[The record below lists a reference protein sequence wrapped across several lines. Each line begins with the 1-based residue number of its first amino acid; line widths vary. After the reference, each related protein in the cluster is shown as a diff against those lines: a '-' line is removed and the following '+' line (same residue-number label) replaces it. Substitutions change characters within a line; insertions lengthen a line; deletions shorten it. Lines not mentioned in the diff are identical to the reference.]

1 MGSGRRSGRCRS
13 RYPFCKRES
22 AREKLRA
29 VVLEFILVQ
38 TLNGLVYSM
47 LLFVLALGLSM
58 TFGMLRFVNLAHG
71 SFFLLGA
78 YVGLTTYNHSGSFL
92 LALLAGSV
100 AAGLCGLV
108 VERVSLRHFYRRSD
122 LDQVILSFGFA
133 LVFVDVA
140 KIIWGKDVESPG
152 VPAWLSGAINIGGMT
167 YPTYRMAL
175 IGVGVAL
182 FLAVWLGIERTRAGA
197 LIRASVVDRDMV
209 SGLGF
214 DVRALFTLVFAFG
227 ALLAGFAGVLAA
239 PITSIYP
246 GLDFEVLITTLIVVV
261 VGGLGS
267 IVGAFWASILI
278 GVSDTFGRAIIPE
291 TASFLIFGVMA
302 LVLLIRSWGQVEEDI
317 D

>member
-1 MGSGRRSGRCRS
+1 VG
-13 RYPFCKRES
+13 
-22 AREKLRA
+22 
-29 VVLEFILVQ
+29 EFLVVQ

-58 TFGMLRFVNLAHG
+58 TFGLLRFVNLAHG

-78 YVGLTTYNHSGSFL
+78 YVGLTVVSRTGSFI
-92 LALLAGSV
+92 LAALAGGLT
-100 AAGLCGLV
+100 AGAIGFLL
-108 VERVSLRHFYRRSD
+108 ERLSLRHFYRRSD

-140 KIIWGKDVESPG
+140 KMIWGRDVHSLNAPS
-152 VPAWLSGAINIGGMT
+152 WLSGSVTIGAMT
-167 YPTYRMAL
+167 YPTYRLAL
-175 IGVGVAL
+175 IAIGVAL
-182 FLAVWLGIERTRAGA
+182 FVAVWFAIERTRAGA
-197 LIRASVVDRDMV
+197 LVRASVADRDMV
-209 SGLGF
+209 SGIGF

-227 ALLAGFAGVLAA
+227 ALLAGLGGVLAA
-239 PITSIYP
+239 PITGIYQ

-267 IVGAFWASILI
+267 ISGAFWASILI
-278 GVSDTFGRAIIPE
+278 GVADTYGRALIPE

-302 LVLLIRSWGQVEEDI
+302 LVLLVRSWGQVEEDI

>member
-1 MGSGRRSGRCRS
+1 VG
-13 RYPFCKRES
+13 
-22 AREKLRA
+22 
-29 VVLEFILVQ
+29 EFIVVQ

-58 TFGMLRFVNLAHG
+58 TFGLLRFVNLAHG

-78 YVGLTTYNHSGSFL
+78 YVGLSVFNRSGSFA
-92 LALLAGSV
+92 LAALAGALV
-100 AAGLCGLV
+100 AGAVGFLL
-108 VERVSLRHFYRRSD
+108 ERLSLRHFYRRSD

-133 LVFVDVA
+133 LVFVDIA
-140 KIIWGKDVESPG
+140 KMIWGRDVHSIG
-152 VPAWLSGAINIGGMT
+152 APAWLAGAVAIGDMT
-167 YPTYRMAL
+167 YPSYRLAL

-197 LIRASVVDRDMV
+197 LVRASVSDRDMV
-209 SGLGF
+209 SGIGF
-214 DVRALFTLVFAFG
+214 DVRALFSVVFAFG
-227 ALLAGFAGVLAA
+227 ALLAGLGGVLAA
-239 PITSIYP
+239 PITSIYQ

-267 IVGAFWASILI
+267 ISGAFWASILI
-278 GVSDTFGRAIIPE
+278 GVADTFGRALIPE

-302 LVLLIRSWGQVEEDI
+302 LVLLVRSWGQVEEDI

>member
-1 MGSGRRSGRCRS
+1 VG
-13 RYPFCKRES
+13 
-22 AREKLRA
+22 
-29 VVLEFILVQ
+29 EFLVVQ

-58 TFGMLRFVNLAHG
+58 TFGLLRFVNLAHG

-78 YVGLTTYNHSGSFL
+78 YVGLTVMSRTGSFI
-92 LALLAGSV
+92 LAALAGGLT
-100 AAGLCGLV
+100 AGAIGFLL
-108 VERVSLRHFYRRSD
+108 ERLSLRHFYRRSD

-140 KIIWGKDVESPG
+140 KMIWGRDVHSLNAPS
-152 VPAWLSGAINIGGMT
+152 WLSGSVTIGAMT
-167 YPTYRMAL
+167 YPTYRLAL
-175 IGVGVAL
+175 IAIGVAL
-182 FLAVWLGIERTRAGA
+182 FVAVWFAIERTRAGA
-197 LIRASVVDRDMV
+197 LVRASVADRDMV
-209 SGLGF
+209 SGIGF

-227 ALLAGFAGVLAA
+227 ALLAGLGGVLAA
-239 PITSIYP
+239 PITGIYQ

-267 IVGAFWASILI
+267 ISGAFWASILI
-278 GVSDTFGRAIIPE
+278 GVADTYGRALIPE

-302 LVLLIRSWGQVEEDI
+302 LVLLVRSWGQVEEDI

>member
-1 MGSGRRSGRCRS
+1 VG
-13 RYPFCKRES
+13 
-22 AREKLRA
+22 
-29 VVLEFILVQ
+29 EFLVVQ

-58 TFGMLRFVNLAHG
+58 TFGLLRFVNLAHG

-78 YVGLTTYNHSGSFL
+78 YVGLTVHNRTGSFILAAFAGGLTAGVIGFL
-92 LALLAGSV
+92 L
-100 AAGLCGLV
+100 
-108 VERVSLRHFYRRSD
+108 ERLSLRHFYRRSD

-140 KIIWGKDVESPG
+140 KMIWGRDVHSLGAPS
-152 VPAWLSGAINIGGMT
+152 WLAGSVNIGAMT
-167 YPTYRMAL
+167 YPSYRLAL
-175 IGVGVAL
+175 IAIGIAL
-182 FLAVWLGIERTRAGA
+182 FVAVWFAIERTRAGA
-197 LIRASVVDRDMV
+197 LVRASVADRDMV
-209 SGLGF
+209 SGIGF

-227 ALLAGFAGVLAA
+227 ALLAGLGGVLAA
-239 PITSIYP
+239 PITGIYQ

-267 IVGAFWASILI
+267 ISGAFWASILI
-278 GVSDTFGRAIIPE
+278 GVADTYGRALIPE

-302 LVLLIRSWGQVEEDI
+302 LVLLVRSWGQVEEDI

>member
-1 MGSGRRSGRCRS
+1 VG
-13 RYPFCKRES
+13 
-22 AREKLRA
+22 
-29 VVLEFILVQ
+29 EFLVVQ

-58 TFGMLRFVNLAHG
+58 TFGLLRFVNLAHG

-78 YVGLTTYNHSGSFL
+78 YVGLTVHNRTGSFI
-92 LALLAGSV
+92 LAALAGGLT
-100 AAGLCGLV
+100 AGVIGFLL
-108 VERVSLRHFYRRSD
+108 ERLSLRHFYRRSD

-140 KIIWGKDVESPG
+140 KMIWGRDVHSLGAPS
-152 VPAWLSGAINIGGMT
+152 WLAGSVNIGAMT
-167 YPTYRMAL
+167 YPSYRLAL
-175 IGVGVAL
+175 IAIGIAL
-182 FLAVWLGIERTRAGA
+182 FVAVWFAIERTRAGA
-197 LIRASVVDRDMV
+197 LVRASVADRDMV
-209 SGLGF
+209 SGIGF

-227 ALLAGFAGVLAA
+227 ALLAGLGGVLAA
-239 PITSIYP
+239 PITGIYQ

-267 IVGAFWASILI
+267 ISGAFWASILI
-278 GVSDTFGRAIIPE
+278 GVADTYGRALIPE

-302 LVLLIRSWGQVEEDI
+302 LVLLVRSWGQVEEDI